1 MARRGQYAKGAAK
14 RAEILAV
21 ALDVVAELGTRKAS
35 NREIAAR
42 VGLTQPGLMHYFSTR
57 EELFLEVLRA
67 RDERDHERFHSP
79 QRGFQS
85 FLDVIAHNASVPGL
99 VRLYVEYSAEATLE
113 GHPARAFFEERFV
126 WVRALM
132 TEAVRHD
139 QAVELMGPDVDIPYV
154 VDLVIAAADGLQVQ
168 WLLDP
173 SIDMADRLARLWQG
187 VRETSWPA
195 VAT

>member
-67 RDERDHERFHSP
+67 RDERDHRQYHSP
-79 QRGFQS
+79 DGAFEG
-85 FLDVIAHNASVPGL
+85 FLDVISHNATVPGL
-99 VRLYVEYSAEATLE
+99 VRLYVEYSAEATIE
-113 GHPARAFFEERFV
+113 GHPARAFFEERFR
-126 WVRALM
+126 WVRTLM
-132 TEAVRHD
+132 TEAVRHE

-173 SIDMADRLARLWQG
+173 SIDMADRLARLWHG
-187 VRETSWPA
+187 IRATSWPA
-195 VAT
+195 VVT

>member
-67 RDERDHERFHSP
+67 RDERDHERFYSP

>member
-21 ALDVVAELGTRKAS
+21 ALEVVAEQGTRKAS

-67 RDERDHERFHSP
+67 RDDRDHEQFYSP
-79 QRGFQS
+79 QPGFQG
-85 FLDVIAHNASVPGL
+85 FLDVITHNATVPGL

-113 GHPARAFFEERFV
+113 GHLARAFFEERFV
-126 WVRALM
+126 WVRSLM
-132 TEAVRHD
+132 VEAVEQE
-139 QAVELMGPDVDIPYV
+139 QAAELMGPDVDTAYV
-154 VDLVIAAADGLQVQ
+154 ADLVIAAADGLQVQ

-173 SIDMADRLARLWQG
+173 SIDMAARLSRLWHG
-187 VRETSWPA
+187 IRAASWPA
-195 VAT
+195 VVA

>member
-1 MARRGQYAKGAAK
+1 MVRRGQYAKGAAK

-35 NREIAAR
+35 NREIATR
-42 VGLTQPGLMHYFSTR
+42 VGLTQAGLMHYFSTR

-67 RDERDHERFHSP
+67 RDQRDHEQFYSP
-79 QRGFQS
+79 DHGIDG

-99 VRLYVEYSAEATLE
+99 VRLYVEYSAEATIE
-113 GHPARAFFEERFV
+113 GHPARAFFEKRFA
-126 WVRALM
+126 WVRKLIAD
-132 TEAVRHD
+132 AVVHD
-139 QAVELMGPDVDIPYV
+139 QAAERMGPDVDVPYV
-154 VDLVIAAADGLQVQ
+154 ADLVIAAADGLQVQ

-187 VRETSWPA
+187 IREASWPTVLA
-195 VAT
+195 